1 MTIDTA
7 TGREAPAEISTA
19 RVKSIFA
26 AIAKKYD
33 RFNAISSFG
42 AYRAW
47 LAGMM
52 GQAREA
58 GAITAETDVL
68 DVAGGTGEVAFTV
81 AQTFHPAHI
90 QLTDLVPE
98 MLDVAKELYG
108 KGLSDGVPFDF
119 QVVDAQDMPFTDA
132 SYPVITMAYGIRNM
146 PDREKAL
153 SEVFRV
159 LEPGGAFVCLEFSTP
174 PNAAWRGL
182 YKFYL
187 MHVLPLIGKAVTGD
201 RSGFDY
207 LAKSIRVFPDQ
218 ASYAKMLTDA
228 GFTDV
233 TWKNYTGGIAA
244 VHVARKPQP

>member
-19 RVKSIFA
+19 RVKAIFA
-26 AIAKKYD
+26 SIAKKYD

-47 LAGMM
+47 LAVMM
-52 GQAREA
+52 RQAREA
-58 GAITAETDVL
+58 GAISTETDVL

-81 AQTFHPAHI
+81 AHSFHPAHI

-98 MLDVAKELYG
+98 MLDVAKGLYAD
-108 KGLSDGVPFDF
+108 GLADGVPFDF
-119 QVVDAQDMPFTDA
+119 QVVDAQDMPFPDA

-146 PDREKAL
+146 PDRERAL

-159 LEPGGAFVCLEFSTP
+159 LEPGGTFVCLEFSTP
-174 PNAAWRGL
+174 PNALWRGL
-182 YKFYL
+182 YTFYL

-207 LAKSIRVFPDQ
+207 LARSIRAFPAQ
-218 ASYAKMLTDA
+218 EEYAEMLRAA

-233 TWKNYTGGIAA
+233 AWQNCTGGIAA
-244 VHVARKPQP
+244 VHVAKKP